1 MDADGDHNPKYVRKI
16 YKKMKKSNADLI
28 IGNRS
33 KKNRKSEEY
42 ISDIFKK
49 I

>member
-1 MDADGDHNPKYVRKI
+1 
-16 YKKMKKSNADLI
+16 MKKSNADLI

-49 I
+49 N